1 MAKAAA
7 KDNEPDPTP
16 PEPDP
21 GVLASSPQDPPEP
34 APELVAVKVGDQE
47 IQVDKATAELIEA
60 QNQQF
65 QTQLDELRKAPPTA
79 PLAPAPAPAAEP
91 GEVDWEKLMLDDPAG
106 FAQKI
111 RDDVTKD
118 LTSQHQAATA
128 MTTFW
133 SNFYD
138 ANDDLKAHKTIVESV
153 LNQNMGALGNLP
165 ATEASG
171 KLADL
176 TRETIVGLVKQ
187 FGPKDTKTP
196 TQQRT
201 AAESGSGP
209 AAAPATSEPAEGDK
223 KVLTMTDA
231 LRERRKSRRKAGKSD
246 TAA

>member
-1 MAKAAA
+1 MAKAAP

-21 GVLASSPQDPPEP
+21 GILAKSPQDPPES

-47 IQVDKATAELIEA
+47 VQVDKATAALIEA

-79 PLAPAPAPAAEP
+79 APAPAPEPAAEP
-91 GEVDWEKLMLDDPAG
+91 GETDWEKLMMDDPAG
-106 FAQKI
+106 FANKI
-111 RDDVTKD
+111 REDVTKE
-118 LTSQHQAATA
+118 LTSQYQATTA
-128 MTTFW
+128 MRDFW
-133 SNFYD
+133 GNFYD
-138 ANDDLKAHKTIVESV
+138 SNEDLKAHKTIVESV

-187 FGPKDTKTP
+187 FGPKDPKPPTP
-196 TQQRT
+196 PRT
-201 AAESGSGP
+201 AVEAGAGP
-209 AAAPATSEPAEGDK
+209 AATPDASKPAEGE